1 MNGKYAVGIDGSVLV
16 WEDGKFKSEDKDLLK
31 AIQIA
36 ESKARQ
42 FPYFQISL
50 DGSLLYGGEWIKP
63 SENWSTSFGFLQ
75 DMFGGDLEFIGGDR
89 PTWEKLGY
97 QVEDEAMT

>member
-16 WEDGKFKSEDKDLLK
+16 WGNGKFESDDKDLLK
-31 AIQIA
+31 VIRIA
-36 ESKARQ
+36 ESKAKSA
-42 FPYFQISL
+42 PYFQISL

-75 DMFGGDLEFIGGDR
+75 DVFGGDMEFIGGDR

-97 QVEDEAMT
+97 KVDEDAVT